1 MTGLTDSLSLAS
13 VSGSSG
19 RWGFAQRQQ
28 EFSSLCLMISSTRR
42 GERPV
47 GERYFAFAVDD
58 VFLQIERHG
67 LRLADVFHGFGHGD
81 ARLFA
86 DVEETVYRRA
96 RCEDDGGVRE
106 YFDRWARNSF
116 RETPTTRIE
125 GLVGYLHVVFLGQF
139 VERGFFDNCG
149 PRLRNQY
156 TLYFQRCE

>member
-1 MTGLTDSLSLAS
+1 M
-13 VSGSSG
+13 
-19 RWGFAQRQQ
+19 GFAQRQQ
-28 EFSSLCLMISSTRR
+28 EFFLLVLDDQFDER

-106 YFDRWARNSF
+106 YFDPLGA
-116 RETPTTRIE
+116 ELLQGDADDADE

-139 VERGFFDNCG
+139 VERGFFNNCG